1 MTPTLHLYLDDS
13 GSRDLDRTQSQ
24 TGSDWFALG
33 GLLIREEDE
42 ASARQSHANFCQD
55 WHISKPLHSYE
66 IRKRTANFDW
76 LNQLSEQQRQQFF
89 DELTQMLVAL
99 PVLGTACV
107 IDRQGYND
115 RYRAQYGLRRW
126 ALCKTAF
133 SIVVERA
140 AKYARQQDRRLK
152 VFYERSD
159 KQNEARMDGYFA
171 ALRSS
176 GMPFDQ
182 ISSQPYSPLSSV
194 QMQKTLWEC
203 RKKFKTSPIMQFAD
217 LYLFPLCIGGYDQT
231 DRALM
236 TLRKHDRIIDCVL
249 PSQNQRDM
257 GVKYSCFD
265 FGHEK
270 GKDVSFP

>member
-1 MTPTLHLYLDDS
+1 LDDS

-42 ASARQSHANFCQD
+42 ATARQSHAKFCRD
-55 WHISKPLHSYE
+55 WGISDPLHSYE
-66 IRKRTANFDW
+66 IRKRTANFQW
-76 LNQLSEQQRQQFF
+76 LNHLSQQKRQQFF
-89 DELTQMLVAL
+89 DELTQMLINL

-115 RYRAQYGLRRW
+115 RYRVKYGQRRW

-140 AKYARQQDRRLK
+140 AKYARQQNCRLK

-159 KQNEARMDGYFA
+159 KQNEGRIEEYFA
-171 ALRSS
+171 ALRIA

-182 ISSQPYSPLSSV
+182 TRSGVYGPLSSG
-194 QMQKTLWEC
+194 QMRETLWEC
-203 RKKFKTSPIMQFAD
+203 RKKYKTSPVMQFAD
-217 LYLFPLCIGGYDQT
+217 LYLSPSVSVD
-231 DRALM
+231 M
-236 TLRKHDRIIDCVL
+236 TRLTVGL
-249 PSQNQRDM
+249 
-257 GVKYSCFD
+257 
-265 FGHEK
+265 
-270 GKDVSFP
+270 